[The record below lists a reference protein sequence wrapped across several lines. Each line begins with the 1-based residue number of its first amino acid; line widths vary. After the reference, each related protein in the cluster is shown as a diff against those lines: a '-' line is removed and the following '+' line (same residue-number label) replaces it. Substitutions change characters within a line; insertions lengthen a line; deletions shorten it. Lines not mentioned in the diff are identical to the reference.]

1 MKTAMLKAGIIIYII
16 AYVIGF
22 IINSIPFL
30 PPPFSIIL
38 IIAPIA
44 LMVVRLISY
53 LLMLRGAR
61 TAIKTRNEKF
71 TNKEEK

>member
-22 IINSIPFL
+22 IIGLIPFL

-44 LMVVRLISY
+44 LLVVRLISY
-53 LLMLRGAR
+53 LLMLRGAW
-61 TAIKTRNEKF
+61 TAFKTRNEKF
-71 TNKEEK
+71 INNEEE

>member
-22 IINSIPFL
+22 VIGLIPFL

-44 LMVVRLISY
+44 LLVVRIISY
-53 LLMLRGAR
+53 ILMIRGAWV
-61 TAIKTRNEKF
+61 AFKTRNEKF

>member
-1 MKTAMLKAGIIIYII
+1 MKTAMLKAGVIIYII

-22 IINSIPFL
+22 IIGLIPFL

-53 LLMLRGAR
+53 LLMIMGAW
-61 TAIKTRNEKF
+61 TAFKTRNEKF

>member
-1 MKTAMLKAGIIIYII
+1 MLKAGVIIYII

-22 IINSIPFL
+22 IIGLIPFL

-53 LLMLRGAR
+53 LLMIMGAW
-61 TAIKTRNEKF
+61 TAFKTRNDKF
-71 TNKEEK
+71 TNLEKEEK